1 MPPARKSS
9 PGDVKKAARPPRRA
23 VKVIAAHSPKAG
35 MADGPRTILAI
46 RRGALKAAVVRVI
59 RPGAVTVT
67 PAPQWLNAARATRAP
82 RRQVIRIAL
91 VKMAANIVEIV
102 TSVNLPIVVLVVGR
116 SPFGEIPVIA
126 ASPVSWAS

>member
-1 MPPARKSS
+1 M
-9 PGDVKKAARPPRRA
+9 KKAARPPRRA
-23 VKVIAAHSPKAG
+23 VKAIAAQSPKAG
-35 MADGPRTILAI
+35 MAGGQRTILAI
-46 RRGALKAAVVRVI
+46 RRGGLKAAAVRVI

-102 TSVNLPIVVLVVGR
+102 TSVSLPIVALVVDR
-116 SPFGEIPVIA
+116 SPFVAIPAIA